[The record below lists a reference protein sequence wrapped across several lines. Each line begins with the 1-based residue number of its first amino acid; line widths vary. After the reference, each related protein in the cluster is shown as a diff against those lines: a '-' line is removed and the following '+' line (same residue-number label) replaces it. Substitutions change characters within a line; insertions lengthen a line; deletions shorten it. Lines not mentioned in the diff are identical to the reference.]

1 MPPVETSWGRSNNTL
16 APARTKL
23 QLLNATARLLRSVQ
37 RQPVRIRK
45 YFEWVPFA
53 TLLDSSL
60 MMPDQ

>member
-1 MPPVETSWGRSNNTL
+1 
-16 APARTKL
+16 
-23 QLLNATARLLRSVQ
+23 LRSVQ

-45 YFEWVPFA
+45 YFEWVPYA